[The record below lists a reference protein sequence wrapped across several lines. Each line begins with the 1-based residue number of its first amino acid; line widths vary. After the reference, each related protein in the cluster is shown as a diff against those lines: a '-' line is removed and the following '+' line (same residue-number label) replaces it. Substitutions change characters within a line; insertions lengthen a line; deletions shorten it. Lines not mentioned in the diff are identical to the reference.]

1 MIQRK
6 NNQEQRVRESNKEDP
21 MCWTEYGR
29 GVFVHSHSHH
39 GRWRGQWSMNSHEG
53 DEEGVL
59 GYTRVYSILTSMH
72 ALNEYARVCTL
83 HTQK

>member
-6 NNQEQRVRESNKEDP
+6 SNQEQRVRESNTEDA

-39 GRWRGQWSMNSHEG
+39 GRWRGQWSMHSHEG

-59 GYTRVYSILTSMH
+59 GYTRVYSWMH
-72 ALNEYARVCTL
+72 ADNEYARVYSLLACIL
-83 HTQK
+83 I

>member
-29 GVFVHSHSHH
+29 GVFVPSHSHH

-53 DEEGVL
+53 DEEDVL
-59 GYTRVYSILTSMH
+59 GYTRVYSWMH
-72 ALNEYARVCTL
+72 AGSEYTRAYSL
-83 HTQK
+83 LLSI